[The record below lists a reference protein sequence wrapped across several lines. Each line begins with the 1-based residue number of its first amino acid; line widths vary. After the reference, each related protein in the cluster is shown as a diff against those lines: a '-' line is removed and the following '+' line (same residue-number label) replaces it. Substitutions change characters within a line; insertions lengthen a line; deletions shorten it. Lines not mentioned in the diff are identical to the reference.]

1 MRPFLA
7 VFITSFVINELEIYG
22 KFGSHYVKVESS
34 ILQMEDVFACS
45 SCNVEFI
52 NSAIKIRA

>member
-1 MRPFLA
+1 MWEPLC
-7 VFITSFVINELEIYG
+7 
-22 KFGSHYVKVESS
+22 GSKV

-52 NSAIKIRA
+52 NSATKIRALLGTSEFFFINATNADFM